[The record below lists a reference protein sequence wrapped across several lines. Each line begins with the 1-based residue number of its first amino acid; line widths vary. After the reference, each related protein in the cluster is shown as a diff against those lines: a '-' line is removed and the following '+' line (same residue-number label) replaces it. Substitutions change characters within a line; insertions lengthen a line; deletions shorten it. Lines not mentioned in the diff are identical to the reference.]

1 LSTPAVALVQ
11 PQTPPAISRRRID
24 VSMLAG
30 IAIAVAAVVAGIAA
44 TGVHL
49 SYFLQPTGVF
59 IVLGGTLG
67 VTFVTTPRRALGST
81 AHAVARLI
89 WEKPVDRAALI
100 EEMMTLARP
109 ARTRGMAAIEPMIA
123 GSSHPFLREILSL
136 AVDLPQRVEL
146 KAAFETKLRLRERQG
161 EASAKALEVAGG
173 FAPTIGILGT
183 VVGLIEVL
191 RQFSNVSG
199 VASGVGAAF
208 VSTIYGLGLANL
220 LLLPAANRI
229 RARVAENFELDE
241 MIVEGVLCVVDGLH
255 PALMRERLHAYLE
268 IAH

>member
-1 LSTPAVALVQ
+1 LSTPALALAQ
-11 PQTPPAISRRRID
+11 PKTPPAISRRID

-30 IAIAVAAVVAGIAA
+30 IAIAIAAVVAGIAA
-44 TGVHL
+44 TGVRL

-67 VTFVTTPRRALGST
+67 VTIVTTPRRALGNA

-100 EEMMTLARP
+100 DEMVALTRP
-109 ARTRGMAAIEPMIA
+109 ARTRGIVAIEPLIA
-123 GSSHPFLREILSL
+123 NSSHPFLRETLSL
-136 AVDLPQRVEL
+136 AVDLPHRAEL

-161 EASAKALEVAGG
+161 EASAKTLEVAGG

-191 RQFSNVSG
+191 RQFSNISG
-199 VASGVGAAF
+199 VAGGVGAAF
-208 VSTIYGLGLANL
+208 VSTIYGLGMANL

-241 MIVEGVLCVVDGLH
+241 MIIEGVLCVVDGLH
-255 PALMRERLHAYLE
+255 PELMRERLHAYLE

>member
-1 LSTPAVALVQ
+1 MRAAV
-11 PQTPPAISRRRID
+11 RRID
-24 VSMLAG
+24 VSMFAG
-30 IAIAVAAVVAGIAA
+30 IAIAVAGVVAGISA
-44 TGVHL
+44 TGIRM

-67 VTFVTTPRRALGST
+67 VSFVTTPRLALRNT
-81 AHAVARLI
+81 ARAVARLV

-100 EEMMTLARP
+100 QEMLALARP
-109 ARTRGMAAIEPMIA
+109 ARTRGVTALEPMIA
-123 GSSHPFLREILSL
+123 ASTHPFLRETLSL
-136 AVDLPQRVEL
+136 AVDLPQRAEL

-161 EASAKALEVAGG
+161 EACAKTLEVAGG

-191 RQFSNVSG
+191 SQFTNIAG
-199 VASGVGAAF
+199 VAGGVGAAF

-255 PALMRERLHAYLE
+255 PALMRERLNAYVE
-268 IAH
+268 HPH